1 MSATPP
7 SSLEG
12 TQAPSPFEVLWERY
26 KSLILTVIA
35 AILLA
40 LVGNYFWKYSEQ
52 KAIDEKW
59 SAFSA
64 SIGISDSYVDFSKIY
79 VPLTTTLEDVEIAT
93 LQADLNSADA
103 TQKPYYLLA
112 IARKAMVEKDWD
124 LAESTL
130 GSLESE
136 FPRHPLVVVSKAPVQ
151 SQDQKEAEKDESP
164 QEGPQFEPP
173 VEGSVVSLMRAQIAS
188 AKDFTLP
195 DSFKMPEIPADAKKV
210 KFTFGD
216 YGSATIAL
224 MTQEAP
230 AHAAKFLELA
240 QAEGGFWN
248 GLAVD
253 EIQRGTE
260 NFERPY
266 AMHFGFASTKDDDR
280 TKWTTTEPSEN
291 QVEWEETGLS
301 HFDGAI
307 SARPEADGKSCADRI
322 WVHVDDQANL
332 DGNRVVF
339 AYVVEGL
346 DVLRSICEA
355 GMSAEEEDRGL
366 GRPSENIRI
375 TAVEVL

>member
-26 KSLILTVIA
+26 KSLIVTVIA

-64 SIGISDSYVDFSKIY
+64 SIGIADSYVDFSKIY

-151 SQDQKEAEKDESP
+151 SQDQKEDEKGEAS

-195 DSFKMPEIPADAKKV
+195 DSFQMPEIPADAKKV

-216 YGSATIAL
+216 YGTATIAL
-224 MTQEAP
+224 MPQAP

-307 SARPEADGKSCADRI
+307 SARAEADGKSCADRI

-332 DGNRVVF
+332 DGSRVVF

-355 GMSAEEEDRGL
+355 GMSAEEEDRGV

>member
-12 TQAPSPFEVLWERY
+12 SQAPSPFEVLWERY
-26 KSLILTVIA
+26 KSLIVTIIA

-40 LVGNYFWKYSEQ
+40 LVGNYFWKVSEQ

-59 SAFSA
+59 SNFAA

-79 VPLTTTLEDVEIAT
+79 VPLTTTLEDVEVAT
-93 LQADLNSADA
+93 LQADLSSADA
-103 TQKPYYLLA
+103 TQKPYFLLA
-112 IARKAMVEKDWD
+112 IARRAMLDQDWA
-124 LAESTL
+124 LAETTL
-130 GSLESE
+130 SNLESE
-136 FPRHPLVVVSKAPVQ
+136 FPSHPLVVVSKAPVQ
-151 SQDQKEAEKDESP
+151 SQDEKEPDEDATTP
-164 QEGPQFEPP
+164 QEPEFEPP
-173 VEGSVVSLMRAQIAS
+173 VEGSVISLMRKQIAN
-188 AKDFTLP
+188 AKGFELPASFT
-195 DSFKMPEIPADAKKV
+195 KPEIPADAQKV

-216 YGSATIAL
+216 YGSATFAL
-224 MTQEAP
+224 MPQAP
-230 AHAAKFLELA
+230 VHAAKFLELA
-240 QAEGGFWN
+240 KADGGFWN

-260 NFERPY
+260 SFERPY
-266 AMHFGFASTKDDDR
+266 AMHFGFASTKEDDR

-291 QVEWEETGLS
+291 QLDWEDTGLS
-301 HFDGAI
+301 HFDGAL

-332 DGNRVVF
+332 DGSRVVF
-339 AYVVEGL
+339 GYVVEGL
-346 DVLRSICEA
+346 DVLREICDA
-355 GMSAEEEDRGL
+355 GMSAEEEDRGV